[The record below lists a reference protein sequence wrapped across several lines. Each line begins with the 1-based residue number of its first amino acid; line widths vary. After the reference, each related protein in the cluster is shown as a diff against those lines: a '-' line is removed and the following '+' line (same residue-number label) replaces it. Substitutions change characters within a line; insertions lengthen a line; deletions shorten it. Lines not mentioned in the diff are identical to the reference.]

1 MGAGEQFVKKRSRSR
16 SRPFTRTRAPSTA
29 IAVAVLVWKK
39 SGRARE
45 RGKLARRDDLEHDAE
60 LLRVVDR
67 HLVPE
72 RQEYV
77 AAVPVVEQA

>member
-1 MGAGEQFVKKRSRSR
+1 
-16 SRPFTRTRAPSTA
+16 
-29 IAVAVLVWKK
+29 LVWKK
-39 SGRARE
+39 SGKARE